1 MCDLIWSDGPMN
13 TKSDSC
19 WTRWPMRPVW
29 NRGLSD
35 SVPHFFLTEV
45 YLTHNCV
52 RLRCTPVDFVLLSL
66 LLTSD
71 FFPLSLKFPWSFC
84 TLFLSCPTE
93 VTTGAAFSLQLSFRI
108 FSKKV
113 VDFPSL
119 FSWETWSV
127 LEKPLRRLKAGSWD
141 GDASHITS
149 VSVGTLSQN
158 ADTSPEPLHD
168 HWKSLGGRK
177 FGFVMEVVTKQHKHS
192 SLKKSILERI
202 YYVMLT
208 RPNVWLWKPVLQ
220 HEIFLPRRSDVLM
233 GRFLPSSIHGVLR
246 WTLQTGMVGMPSLS
260 LVPAEMTYSHRALW

>member
-108 FSKKV
+108 FSKKGCW
-113 VDFPSL
+113 FPFTL
-119 FSWETWSV
+119 LMRDMIGSWETATASEGGKLGWRRKSHHICFSRHVVAECRHVPRTSTWS
-127 LEKPLRRLKAGSWD
+127 L
-141 GDASHITS
+141 
-149 VSVGTLSQN
+149 
-158 ADTSPEPLHD
+158 
-168 HWKSLGGRK
+168 
-177 FGFVMEVVTKQHKHS
+177 
-192 SLKKSILERI
+192 
-202 YYVMLT
+202 
-208 RPNVWLWKPVLQ
+208 
-220 HEIFLPRRSDVLM
+220 EIFGWQEIWVCNGSC
-233 GRFLPSSIHGVLR
+233 H
-246 WTLQTGMVGMPSLS
+246 
-260 LVPAEMTYSHRALW
+260 